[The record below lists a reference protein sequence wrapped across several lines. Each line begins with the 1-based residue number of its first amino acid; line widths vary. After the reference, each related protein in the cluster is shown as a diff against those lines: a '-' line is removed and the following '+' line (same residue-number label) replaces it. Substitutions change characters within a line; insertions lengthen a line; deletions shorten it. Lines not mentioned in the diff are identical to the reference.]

1 MFTDMW
7 QREQKLLCGY
17 KTHKWQSHYIASTRP
32 KTFLSLFRHC
42 RCDNHVE
49 MIILPRMSF
58 CLLIKSITW
67 HNISVIIIIVD
78 SASSRY
84 TAERGRLKNNVQ
96 TFQSVKFIQSDFLLS
111 KLTSSIDKC
120 AIQGKMKNWW
130 HHGELKMK
138 KERLQID
145 EDEWDGTYTAEHR
158 SRHGC
163 VKSCCSKEK
172 LMTCHDDEGWK
183 SSEVGGKIS

>member
-1 MFTDMW
+1 MKRTNDNRIILRVRDRRLF
-7 QREQKLLCGY
+7 
-17 KTHKWQSHYIASTRP
+17 SI
-32 KTFLSLFRHC
+32 SLFRHC

-96 TFQSVKFIQSDFLLS
+96 TFQSVKFIHQTSCSLNWLHQLINVRYREKWKIDDILENWKWRRKDY
-111 KLTSSIDKC
+111 KLTRMSET
-120 AIQGKMKNWW
+120 AHIQQN
-130 HHGELKMK
+130 
-138 KERLQID
+138 I
-145 EDEWDGTYTAEHR
+145 GTDM
-158 SRHGC
+158 G

-183 SSEVGGKIS
+183 SSRVGGKIS